1 MRDNL
6 DMASAAI
13 WFKGVVKLEE
23 CHRQRREHWGRL
35 RAVPVD
41 GLLVRRD
48 S

>member
-35 RAVPVD
+35 LAVD